1 MQIEQPHS
9 TLSFQLP
16 RLVYVDD
23 YHDFSILERDIRM
36 ATGINDI
43 QVDEVGFDEFDTCKY
58 VGLVYVERSAH
69 DKIGNEK
76 ALQAVKKELQLDGS

>member
-1 MQIEQPHS
+1 MQIKNPHS

-16 RLVYVDD
+16 RVVFVEDD
-23 YHDFSILERDIRM
+23 YHNFGDLERNLRM

-43 QVDEVGFDEFDTCKY
+43 QVQEVGFDESDTRKY
-58 VGLVYVERSAH
+58 VGMVYVERSSH

-76 ALQAVKKELQLDGS
+76 TLQEAKACLKLE